1 MVCAPY
7 RAAPAPA
14 SFIGYLRN
22 AVSMARERTPVMA
35 FIAIVLFIALFAFG
49 GNYFGWQDPS
59 GQVQLAL
66 VCAFIFGV
74 IAGLKAKG

>member
-1 MVCAPY
+1 
-7 RAAPAPA
+7 
-14 SFIGYLRN
+14 
-22 AVSMARERTPVMA
+22 MA